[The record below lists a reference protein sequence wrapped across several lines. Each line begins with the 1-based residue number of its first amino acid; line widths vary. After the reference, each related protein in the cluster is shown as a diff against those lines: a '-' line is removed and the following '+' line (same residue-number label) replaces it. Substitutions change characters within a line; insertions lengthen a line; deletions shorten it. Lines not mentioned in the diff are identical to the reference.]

1 MSNFKKLADTMRFS
15 PDKMKKN
22 GVFETERFFCDTYC
36 FEPGQEQS
44 PHAHAGEDKIYL
56 VLEGKGWFT
65 VGAEQRE
72 LGPGEVAL
80 APAGQH
86 HGVEH
91 RSTERLVTLVFVT
104 PKPHH

>member
-56 VLEGKGWFT
+56 VLEGKGCFT

-86 HGVEH
+86 HGVEN